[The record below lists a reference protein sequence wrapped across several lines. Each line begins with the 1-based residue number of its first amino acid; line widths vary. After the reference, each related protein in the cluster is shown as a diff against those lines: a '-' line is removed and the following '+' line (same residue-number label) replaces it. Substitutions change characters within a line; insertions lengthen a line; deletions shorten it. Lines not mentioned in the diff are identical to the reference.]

1 MKQIFS
7 LVLVAGVLVSG
18 MAAAPQLL
26 AQASDIPSAAPA
38 QPAGTQEQIGK
49 KLLDEMVAALGGQA
63 WFDRKDMQVSGR
75 TAAFFRGQPNGT
87 VIEFTGWRRFP
98 GSGQPEAERI
108 GYLTDKSMILP
119 GKKIDVVQIYTAD
132 NIYEVTY
139 KGRTELPK
147 DIVTE
152 YLRRQNHSIESV
164 VREWIKAPGVM
175 IISEGQTMVERRMAD
190 KVTVLSANNDAVTI
204 ELDVTT
210 HLPLRRTFKWRNEK
224 FKDFDEDAETYDDYH
239 TVDGLPTAFTLTRY
253 RNGDM
258 VNQRFY
264 TKVAYNQGL
273 SPELFNPDNLLKKK

>member
-7 LVLVAGVLVSG
+7 LVLVLG
-18 MAAAPQLL
+18 MTAAPRLW
-26 AQASDIPSAAPA
+26 AQASEIPSAAPT
-38 QPAGTQEQIGK
+38 QPKGTQEQIGK
-49 KLLDEMVAALGGQA
+49 KLLDEMVEALGGQA
-63 WFDRKDMQVSGR
+63 WLDRKDMQVSGR

-108 GYLTDKSMILP
+108 GFLSDKSMILP
-119 GKKIDVVQIYTAD
+119 GKKIDIVQIYTAD

-152 YLRRQNHSIESV
+152 YLRRRNHSIESV

-175 IISEGQTMVERRMAD
+175 MISEGQTMVERRMAD

-204 ELDVTT
+204 ELDATT
-210 HLPLRRTFKWRNEK
+210 HLPLRRTFKWRNEQ
-224 FKDFDEDAETYDDYH
+224 FKDYDEDAETYDDYH
-239 TVDGLPTAFTLTRY
+239 TVNGLPTAYTLTRY

-264 TKVAYNQGL
+264 TKVIYNQGL
-273 SPELFNPDNLLKKK
+273 SPDLFNPDNLLKKK